1 MKRFFVLS
9 AAFALLISATGVT
22 QVSRAYTQAPPGLRC
37 DNGRL
42 SCTEVLDSELV
53 FGEDRYIGHDEPS
66 LLFYSNV
73 PGSGN
78 SMVYKLR
85 LPKDPPQRPTQ
96 DGTGGTFNF
105 QLHPAFWFGMALC
118 DTESAP
124 NFSKVCNANT
134 DDNIFDSATPTNAN
148 YIGKHPG
155 TAFVELQ
162 FYPPGWVQW
171 PQGNSC
177 DPELWC
183 AAMAIFSLST
193 NQNNAAITQNAD
205 CLNKVGIEPANF
217 AFLTKN
223 GRPHAPVD
231 PLKATLATFTPNR
244 ETDLFM
250 RSGDVLTVDLHD
262 TAAGLQTV
270 IRDLSSEKSGS
281 MTASVANDFAQ
292 VRFQPSSAT
301 CNTSPYAFHPMYSTS
316 SERTRVVWAAHS
328 YNIAFSDEIGHF
340 EYCEAVD
347 PRTGLCT
354 KDGVFDADRTASGT
368 EDDTFCF
375 APPFAGLA
383 EVRIKV
389 GGCLAIP
396 TDADF
401 DGPPYHRTWPGSL
414 PDRKEDARRNPE
426 SILFTSPLIRG
437 RTNYSRVAFEADLP
451 RIELD
456 TNPPCIRSTGANCV
470 NPPPGAEFYPLFTA
484 RGRSRDGDDGDRN
497 GDGERSRQDGNR
509 NGDEGDGDR
518 EDDDRALGNCVWQ
531 FGGANIP
538 GTTNTFGGTSTAE
551 FGPLLLLT
559 YPGTGFTPFTRYNN
573 FRRVLTNNPCR
584 P

>member
-1 MKRFFVLS
+1 MKRLFVLS
-9 AAFALLISATGVT
+9 AALALLISATGAT

-42 SCTEVLDSELV
+42 SCTEVLDTELV
-53 FGEDRYIGHDEPS
+53 FGDERYVGHDEPS

-73 PGSGN
+73 PGAGN
-78 SMVYKLR
+78 SMVYRLR
-85 LPKDPPQRPTQ
+85 LPKDPPQKPKQ

-124 NFSKVCNANT
+124 NFSKACEANT
-134 DDNIFDSATPTNAN
+134 DANIFDSATTTDAH

-155 TAFVELQ
+155 TAFVEIQ

-171 PQGNSC
+171 PEGNSC

-183 AAMAIFSLST
+183 VAMAIFSLST
-193 NQNNAAITQNAD
+193 SQNTTDVQNAD
-205 CLNKVGIEPANF
+205 CLNNVGVEPANF
-217 AFLTKN
+217 AFLTRN

-270 IRDLSSEKSGS
+270 IRDQSSEKTGS
-281 MTASVANDFAQ
+281 MTASLANGFAQ
-292 VRFQPSSAT
+292 VLFEPSSAACHT
-301 CNTSPYAFHPMYSTS
+301 RPYAFHPMYSTS
-316 SERTRVVWAAHS
+316 SEHTRVPWAAHS

-340 EYCEAVD
+340 EYCEAVAAQNG
-347 PRTGLCT
+347 RCT

-375 APPFAGLA
+375 APPFDGLK

-389 GGCLAIP
+389 GGCFG

-414 PDRKEDARRNPE
+414 ADRKEDARRNPE
-426 SILFTSPLIRG
+426 PILFTSPLIKG
-437 RTNYSRVAFEADLP
+437 KTNYSRVAFEADLP

-456 TNPPCIRSTGANCV
+456 TIPPCIRSTGVNCV
-470 NPPPGAEFYPLFTA
+470 NPPAGAEFYPIYTT
-484 RGRSRDGDDGDRN
+484 RGERDDDGDRSSN
-497 GDGERSRQDGNR
+497 SDRSRQDDDR
-509 NGDEGDGDR
+509 SGDGDR
-518 EDDDRALGNCVWQ
+518 NRDDDDRALGDCVWQ
-531 FGGANIP
+531 FGGARIP
-538 GTTNTFGGTSTAE
+538 GTTNTFGGTSTTE
-551 FGPLLLLT
+551 YGPLLQLT
-559 YPGTGFTPFTRYNN
+559 YPGANFTPFTRFNN
-573 FRRVLTNNPCR
+573 FRRVLDNNPCR